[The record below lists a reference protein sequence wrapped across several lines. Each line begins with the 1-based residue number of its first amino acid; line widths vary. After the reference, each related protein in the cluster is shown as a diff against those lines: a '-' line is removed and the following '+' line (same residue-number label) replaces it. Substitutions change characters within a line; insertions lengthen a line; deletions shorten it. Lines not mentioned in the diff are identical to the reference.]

1 MGITSEQE
9 AHVMMLCEEIHDL
22 RLKGLDMYLLLD
34 YEKLLL
40 QTYSNVKRYVEEFIS
55 KFPELKEYI
64 EKANREIPLNAPRKE
79 SMKIK

>member
-1 MGITSEQE
+1 
-9 AHVMMLCEEIHDL
+9 
-22 RLKGLDMYLLLD
+22 MYLLLD

-40 QTYSNVKRYVEEFIS
+40 QTYSNVKHYVEEFIS